1 MAIDWGF
8 DHDWKPEGADKAP
21 APQKAGAGD
30 AIDWGYEDGW
40 SPSATP
46 KQNTGLLGDLGT
58 DLKRGALKLPGAVT
72 GLADIPVGIVTGERK
87 VSQWADSVGEA
98 TGFQPGKWA
107 DEAAKEYSP
116 KRQAGAE
123 EIDKAWEEGGA
134 ADIAGAY
141 LRNPGNVAGMVAES
155 LPSMVAGG
163 LAGRAAM
170 GVAGLAGRSL
180 SPAVAGAAG
189 EAAVSAGQ
197 TMDQISDDVDARRA
211 ATAAAATGALT
222 GAFGY
227 AGGRAAQRLG
237 LLDPESAIAG
247 GVAATATD
255 RPPRGLAS
263 RMLAGAMSEGAFEEL
278 PQSVQEQMWQ
288 NWAEGRDL
296 SEGVARS
303 AVEGTIAG
311 GAMGA
316 AANVMPARR
325 SPQPDGGPSLTI
337 EPEFGIDPDQR
348 ALPSPVSTGT
358 PNEQV
363 LQAEVERA
371 NEVAAADARTAELYR
386 QRSEVEAQ
394 RAGIDPQGGPLQKA
408 AATALDQHAADLDA
422 ASQPTNVEGPQRQP
436 PVRERDYVPPPSGS
450 FSTMDDLAE
459 LVGRERQDIDQR
471 RAAIAETQAQRRDF
485 EFEEADRRVA
495 EQMQREP
502 ATRRRMVL
510 DAVLEDPETANH
522 AERFAATLKR
532 FGFRDATPTE
542 DELATIRRFENVR
555 AAQPAA
561 PEVEA
566 STPNQLDAG
575 ALGIRERQERPSQPA
590 GGAQSGA
597 GGDSPAAATGTT
609 VATRPPVRFAS
620 PEAEQRAG
628 RALPVASEGGAR
640 KKADEITKRR
650 GELFVAIP
658 HPTRAGRFAVVPN
671 STLAPPA
678 ADISGQQINRRWTS
692 FSTDSGTLAIPR
704 AQMPQIH
711 AEHRGAMVNFLSAR
725 GVQSTQEELS
735 PESLK
740 PTQAEFSPEKVRR
753 AMGRRQG
760 NRSILVSSDGYV
772 LDGHHQWLAAREE
785 GQPIKTIRLDA
796 PIRDLINLARE
807 FPSSTN
813 ARGAV
818 PAQPGQAAAAQLAE
832 QSAGAALRASDATTA
847 QPGPAQS
854 TAEVGREAAAPR
866 SRLRADPALTE
877 RAAADAESLR
887 AMVQDAGWAE
897 EGGRLVRNQD
907 GSVTRTKWIPR
918 AEWFAA
924 GMQTD
929 PGQLAQDLERVLA
942 GEGAPVKSR
951 RTIEGMLHWLDAQR
965 GEPVLNEDASMY
977 DFEAAGLDGTE
988 PASVRVAIDA
998 FDDADPMTEHEEA
1011 EAMRVLGFTDEEIQN
1026 AIRPQQAQGSE
1037 GGRGQDDAAGTAA
1050 RPEGDAYAGGAQAQT
1065 GRADAE
1071 GLLSSYTT
1079 TDLAQREAE
1088 QRAAADRDALEQQ
1101 DLKRRA
1107 QADSERGAFT
1117 LTGSDRPADVQA
1129 AQGQGGLFDAPAA
1142 TASPAPQDG
1151 TANTEAQRAGIA
1163 DFGEK
1168 LGGARK
1174 DRAAIEAMSRD
1185 FTDAELESLPLSKIW
1200 PADEIDKIEDTF
1212 SAAVAHAARAEI
1224 PAKPRT
1230 TYKVKAWVQ
1239 KVKTLRSLMQP
1250 LREGLP
1256 RERIEE
1262 AMRSMPTLDNFRAK
1276 VALLES
1282 VDRAHWKRIG
1292 DVREYPDAY
1301 RYSDGGEKIPT
1312 PSVSVTIDDKWQTFD
1327 GAKSVADVIDRVRE
1341 RLGEGAGDKQ
1351 MQFDVYR
1358 NGKDFFIAKAGDKEK
1373 RALKTFSSAKEA
1385 MDYRKDR
1392 HADLVAAWEAVK
1404 DRDNVKKADVRRGEN
1419 RDRVGRDWRGGK
1431 DVTPEQFISELGF
1444 RGVEFG
1450 NWVGQGKGAK
1460 ERQGMLNQAYDALM
1474 DLAEVVG
1481 VPPRAISLDG
1491 TLGLGFGSRGA
1502 GWASAHFESDTL
1514 VINLTKTRGAG
1525 SLAHEWFHALDNYFA
1540 RYRGAPTFSGNQAAY
1555 RRDAYITYNPENYYV
1570 HTKTGTRIAQRAFE
1584 VMIKGERH
1592 PDYGTLSPRFRE
1604 RTQWELKEGVRPEVG
1619 EAFADLV
1626 KSLNDSPM
1634 AARSALND
1642 KSADGY
1648 WSRIIERGARAF
1660 EGFVIHKMALNG
1672 NQNDY
1677 LANVVPASDFKR
1689 DAGRYPYLLDNEMA
1703 PVAEAFD
1710 SLFATIQTRE
1720 TERGTAM
1727 FSRTGRNREEFVS
1740 APDGSIDFGEITP
1753 EMGAAMRRQPGKIR
1767 LERGDET
1774 YGERHIELRH
1784 GNDIRGVGFDSV
1796 SSFVADAIKN
1806 IDAIWKPSK
1815 TSQLVVV
1822 EAQERGKVVF
1832 IELKPA
1838 DNGDYYTVNSAFPT
1852 PRTYAEK
1859 KERKEG
1865 WVKLWDRMALQSSA
1879 PAAQSPSAGQP
1890 PVEAGEGAAPPS
1902 GQSKISVAKPDAD
1915 GEGSVRRSENATAAR
1930 DAGMTADALRQSFAQ
1945 RMPALSRAVDA
1956 MLRRGDAGKKGGAV
1970 VIDTADE
1977 TEIARAFASKT
1988 GRKFDEVVQYFRSED
2003 TGDIQGFYDPRSGIT
2018 FLVGPNLTAESAPA
2032 VLLHEMTHSQQRAD
2046 IDAKAMRLLA
2056 DRDFMP
2062 MRRELLQFLD
2072 RVAARMDDAG
2082 ETGNAREATAYIVE
2096 EAVLRGR
2103 QAGFSAA
2110 DGRFMDWVDGTLG
2123 KGVGAIIRD
2132 FVAMARAW
2140 ALRHGGMLRNPSVDD
2155 LVAVAV
2161 AGAKRAARGDVVTSG
2176 GTTMASTAADALQ
2189 AKTASPEFKEW
2200 FGTSKMVGAE
2210 GRPLV
2215 FLHGSPNAFDAF
2227 DNGRLG
2233 ESSSHTST
2241 GLGHFFTRNRSVAEK
2256 YADGGHIYRGW
2267 LRMQKPYVMS
2277 LTEAQGF
2284 DSGADAAKRRQAL
2297 QKQGFDG
2304 AIILDDTKKPW
2315 AFVVFEPW
2323 QFKSTDNRGTF
2334 DEFDDRF
2341 RFSRAD
2347 GVRVSGVEELH
2358 RILVGDPVATLRT
2371 DEAPHQG
2378 KAKLREWAVGIF
2390 RDYGFHAN
2398 NPQIGRVLMDER
2410 SVRDSLGHSLNPFK
2424 AVAFKAVPDVI
2435 ERGAI
2440 AHIERKG
2447 KVDSIYISA
2456 PVVINGA
2463 DDVVTVL
2470 VHRDVN
2476 SQRMYLHSVATKE
2489 SLLRSSQSS
2498 ADAEASGRS
2507 GTVISGGISK
2517 ILREALNYKDIRF
2530 SRAGAAAGL
2539 PPRSRNPSS
2548 ITATWDA
2555 PEPSKLDNLLY
2566 TLQNKQIDMKRV
2578 VDAVKE
2584 KIGQIED
2591 AWNPYLQEELF
2602 HGRSAKGVKDFLTHE
2617 MRPLLVEMRMTNV
2630 SMADFERFLH
2640 ARHAPEANAHIAKI
2654 NPNEPDLQDGGSGM
2668 TNKEAADHL
2677 ASLDPARRK
2686 TLERLAKRI
2695 DAINANTRKL
2705 LVDSGL
2711 ETAETVK
2718 AWEAAYKHYV
2728 PLQREDAEAG
2738 GLGIGQGFSVRGS
2751 AAKRRTGSK
2760 KAVVDILAN
2769 IAMQRERTI
2778 TRAEKNRVAQANYA
2792 LALKAPNPDFWMP
2805 VNPDEAKAWAPAQR
2819 QKIADELT
2827 RMGLDPA
2834 DAQNFVKEPV
2844 QRYVDPRTGLVSE
2857 RINPVLRSADSVL
2870 AVRIDGKD
2878 RFVFFNRG
2886 DERAQRMVHALKN
2899 LDADQLGRVLQVSA
2913 KLTRWFA
2920 AVNTQYNPV
2929 FGVVNLTRDVQAALL
2944 QLSTTPIRGAEKAVL
2959 RNTMPAMRGIYAAL
2973 RAERDGKAAP
2983 TDQWAQLF
2991 EEFQNEGG
2999 QTGYRDQFS
3008 SSQARADAL
3017 QKELDPEGWM
3027 DSPLGKVF
3035 TANGALKVPMAQ
3047 AQKMA
3052 GGLFGW
3058 LSDYNDTLENSVR
3071 LAAYKAAKDR
3081 GMTRQQAAS
3090 VAKNLTV
3097 NFNRKGQIATQA
3109 GAMYA
3114 FFNAAMQGT
3123 TRMVQTLRGPAGKKI
3138 IAGGLSL
3145 GVLQALTLAAAGFD
3159 DDDPPEFVRE
3169 RSIVIPIGG
3178 GKYVSIPMPLGFH
3191 VIPSTSR
3198 IMTEW
3203 ALSGFKD
3210 TPRRF
3215 GDFMAL
3221 FADTFNP
3228 IGNAG
3233 WSMQT
3238 LAPTA
3243 LDPLAALAENRD
3255 WTGKPIAQEDF
3266 NSLRPS
3272 PGHARA
3278 KDTASE
3284 LSKALSYWFN
3294 LASGGT
3300 DYKPGLISPT
3310 PDQIDYLIG
3319 QVTGGVGREYL
3330 KAEQTAM
3337 SVLTGEELPPHKIPL
3352 LGRFYGDTTGQS
3364 SESARFY
3371 NNLRE
3376 INLHRAEVEGR
3387 RRDHGDVAGYLQ
3399 DNPSA
3404 RLALGG
3410 PVAVENHVRKLRKAK
3425 EQAVEAG
3432 QTARVKMIDSQITAL
3447 MRGFNER
3454 VAALDG

>member
-1 MAIDWGF
+1 MAF
-8 DHDWKPEGADKAP
+8 DPTTASLYEPPKKTAFDPSSAALAQDEGNA
-21 APQKAGAGD
+21 
-30 AIDWGYEDGW
+30 
-40 SPSATP
+40 
-46 KQNTGLLGDLGT
+46 GLLGDLGT
-58 DLKRGALKLPGAVT
+58 DLKRGALKLPGAVA

-495 EQMQREP
+495 EQMQREA

-877 RAAADAESLR
+877 RTAADAESLR

-897 EGGRLVRNQD
+897 EDGRLVRNQD

-951 RTIEGMLHWLDAQR
+951 RTIEGMLDWLDAQR

-988 PASVRVAIDA
+988 LASVRVAIDA
-998 FDDADPMTEHEEA
+998 FDDADPMTEQEEA

-1129 AQGQGGLFDAPAA
+1129 AQGQAGLFDAPVAA
-1142 TASPAPQDG
+1142 SSPAQQDG
-1151 TANTEAQRAGIA
+1151 SANTEAPRSGIA

-1230 TYKVKAWVQ
+1230 AYKVKAWAQ

-1358 NGKDFFIAKAGDKEK
+1358 RGNEFFIAKAGDKEK

-1385 MDYRKDR
+1385 MDYRKGS

-1419 RDRVGRDWRGGK
+1419 RDRVGRDWRDGK

-1540 RYRGAPTFSGNQAAY
+1540 RYRGAPTFNGNQAEY

-1604 RTQWELKEGVRPEVG
+1604 RSQWELKEGVRPEVG
-1619 EAFADLV
+1619 AAFADLV
-1626 KSLNDSPM
+1626 QALNASPM
-1634 AARSALND
+1634 VKRSALND
-1642 KSADGY
+1642 KAPDGY

-1672 NQNDY
+1672 HQNDY

-1710 SLFATIQTRE
+1710 NLFATIQARE
-1720 TERGTAM
+1720 TERGVAL
-1727 FSRTGRNREEFVS
+1727 FSRT
-1740 APDGSIDFGEITP
+1740 T
-1753 EMGAAMRRQPGKIR
+1753 
-1767 LERGDET
+1767 
-1774 YGERHIELRH
+1774 
-1784 GNDIRGVGFDSV
+1784 
-1796 SSFVADAIKN
+1796 
-1806 IDAIWKPSK
+1806 
-1815 TSQLVVV
+1815 
-1822 EAQERGKVVF
+1822 
-1832 IELKPA
+1832 
-1838 DNGDYYTVNSAFPT
+1838 
-1852 PRTYAEK
+1852 
-1859 KERKEG
+1859 
-1865 WVKLWDRMALQSSA
+1865 
-1879 PAAQSPSAGQP
+1879 
-1890 PVEAGEGAAPPS
+1890 
-1902 GQSKISVAKPDAD
+1902 
-1915 GEGSVRRSENATAAR
+1915 TASR
-1930 DAGMTADALRQSFAQ
+1930 AGMTADALRQSFAA

-2046 IDAKAMRLLA
+2046 IDGKAMRLLN

-2241 GLGHFFTRNRSVAEK
+2241 GLGHFFTRNSSVAEK

-2277 LTEAQGF
+2277 LAEAQGF

-2566 TLQNKQIDMKRV
+2566 ILQNKQIDMKRV

-2630 SMADFERFLH
+2630 SMADFERYLH

-2857 RINPVLRSADSVL
+2857 RINPVLRSADNVL
-2870 AVRIDGKD
+2870 AVRLGGQD
-2878 RFVFFNRG
+2878 RFVFFNRK
-2886 DERAQRMVHALKN
+2886 DQRAQRMVHALKN
-2899 LDADQLGRVLQVSA
+2899 LDADQLGRMLQVSA

-2929 FGVVNLTRDVQAALL
+2929 FGIVNLTRDVQAALL
-2944 QLSTTPIRGAEKAVL
+2944 QLSTTPIHGAEKTVL

-2983 TDQWAQLF
+2983 TDEWAQLF

-3035 TANGALKVPMAQ
+3035 TANGALKVPVAQ
-3047 AQKMA
+3047 AQKIA

-3058 LSDYNDTLENSVR
+3058 LTDYNDTLENSVR
-3071 LAAYKAAKDR
+3071 LAAYKAAKDQ
-3081 GMTRQQAAS
+3081 GMSRQQAAS

-3178 GKYVSIPMPLGFH
+3178 GKYASIPMPLGFH

-3198 IMTEW
+3198 ILTEW

-3210 TPRRF
+3210 TTRRF

-3266 NSLRPS
+3266 NSLRPT

-3387 RRDHGDVAGYLQ
+3387 RRDRGDVAGYLRE
-3399 DNPSA
+3399 NPSA

-3410 PVAVENHVRKLRKAK
+3410 PIAVENQVRKLRKAK
-3425 EQAVEAG
+3425 EEAVEAG
-3432 QTARVKMIDSQITAL
+3432 QSARVRLIEGQITTV
-3447 MRGFNER
+3447 MRKFNER
-3454 VAALDG
+3454 VAALEE

>member
-1 MAIDWGF
+1 MTTNF
-8 DHDWKPEGADKAP
+8 DDVFANDGYGTDSPADDFDAVFGNAEYKP
-21 APQKAGAGD
+21 Q
-30 AIDWGYEDGW
+30 
-40 SPSATP
+40 
-46 KQNTGLLGDLGT
+46 KQNTGLLGDIGT

-123 EIDKAWEEGGA
+123 EIDTAWEEGGA

-141 LRNPGNVAGMVAES
+141 LRNPGNIAGLVAES

-180 SPAVAGAAG
+180 SPVVAGAAG

-197 TMDQISDDVDARRA
+197 AMEQISDDVDARRA
-211 ATAAAATGALT
+211 ATAAAATGALS
-222 GAFGY
+222 GALGY

-237 LLDPESAIAG
+237 LVDPEAAIAG

-303 AVEGTIAG
+303 AVEGTISG

-316 AANVMPARR
+316 AANVMPAGR

-348 ALPSPVSTGT
+348 ALPPPVSTGT

-371 NEVAAADARTAELYR
+371 NEVAAAEARTAELYR

-408 AATALDQHAADLDA
+408 AATALDRRAADLDA
-422 ASQPTNVEGPQRQP
+422 ASQPTDVEGPQRQP

-459 LVGRERQDIDQR
+459 LVGQERQDVDQR

-495 EQMQREP
+495 QQMQREA

-532 FGFRDATPTE
+532 FGFRDAMPTE

-561 PEVEA
+561 PEVEPA
-566 STPNQLDAG
+566 APNELDAG
-575 ALGIRERQERPSQPA
+575 ALGIRERQARPSQPA

-658 HPTRAGRFAVVPN
+658 HTTRTGRFAVVPS

-704 AQMPQIH
+704 SQMPQIQ

-785 GQPIKTIRLDA
+785 GLSIKAIRLDA
-796 PIRDLINLARE
+796 PIRDLIDLARE
-807 FPSSTN
+807 FPSSTTE
-813 ARGAV
+813 RGAAGAPAAN
-818 PAQPGQAAAAQLAE
+818 PAQGVVEVSPVKGGAAPTTTPAVERRLDHGELNIPGRTRGIDAELDRYKRDQARAEKAQAK
-832 QSAGAALRASDATTA
+832 AGAQQRKDDKTEARRLF
-847 QPGPAQS
+847 
-854 TAEVGREAAAPR
+854 AEVGPVMRETLGPKLGDKELRDHLDQMVKWEPR
-866 SRLRADPALTE
+866 KFIAL
-877 RAAADAESLR
+877 ANKF
-887 AMVQDAGWAE
+887 Q
-897 EGGRLVRNQD
+897 
-907 GSVTRTKWIPR
+907 
-918 AEWFAA
+918 
-924 GMQTD
+924 
-929 PGQLAQDLERVLA
+929 
-942 GEGAPVKSR
+942 
-951 RTIEGMLHWLDAQR
+951 
-965 GEPVLNEDASMY
+965 
-977 DFEAAGLDGTE
+977 
-988 PASVRVAIDA
+988 
-998 FDDADPMTEHEEA
+998 
-1011 EAMRVLGFTDEEIQN
+1011 
-1026 AIRPQQAQGSE
+1026 
-1037 GGRGQDDAAGTAA
+1037 
-1050 RPEGDAYAGGAQAQT
+1050 
-1065 GRADAE
+1065 
-1071 GLLSSYTT
+1071 
-1079 TDLAQREAE
+1079 AE
-1088 QRAAADRDALEQQ
+1088 QRAAADREA
-1101 DLKRRA
+1101 RA
-1107 QADSERGAFT
+1107 Q
-1117 LTGSDRPADVQA
+1117 
-1129 AQGQGGLFDAPAA
+1129 
-1142 TASPAPQDG
+1142 QDG
-1151 TANTEAQRAGIA
+1151 TAI
-1163 DFGEK
+1163 
-1168 LGGARK
+1168 
-1174 DRAAIEAMSRD
+1174 
-1185 FTDAELESLPLSKIW
+1185 
-1200 PADEIDKIEDTF
+1200 
-1212 SAAVAHAARAEI
+1212 
-1224 PAKPRT
+1224 
-1230 TYKVKAWVQ
+1230 
-1239 KVKTLRSLMQP
+1239 
-1250 LREGLP
+1250 
-1256 RERIEE
+1256 
-1262 AMRSMPTLDNFRAK
+1262 
-1276 VALLES
+1276 
-1282 VDRAHWKRIG
+1282 
-1292 DVREYPDAY
+1292 
-1301 RYSDGGEKIPT
+1301 
-1312 PSVSVTIDDKWQTFD
+1312 
-1327 GAKSVADVIDRVRE
+1327 
-1341 RLGEGAGDKQ
+1341 
-1351 MQFDVYR
+1351 
-1358 NGKDFFIAKAGDKEK
+1358 
-1373 RALKTFSSAKEA
+1373 
-1385 MDYRKDR
+1385 
-1392 HADLVAAWEAVK
+1392 
-1404 DRDNVKKADVRRGEN
+1404 
-1419 RDRVGRDWRGGK
+1419 
-1431 DVTPEQFISELGF
+1431 
-1444 RGVEFG
+1444 
-1450 NWVGQGKGAK
+1450 
-1460 ERQGMLNQAYDALM
+1460 
-1474 DLAEVVG
+1474 
-1481 VPPRAISLDG
+1481 
-1491 TLGLGFGSRGA
+1491 
-1502 GWASAHFESDTL
+1502 
-1514 VINLTKTRGAG
+1514 
-1525 SLAHEWFHALDNYFA
+1525 
-1540 RYRGAPTFSGNQAAY
+1540 
-1555 RRDAYITYNPENYYV
+1555 
-1570 HTKTGTRIAQRAFE
+1570 
-1584 VMIKGERH
+1584 
-1592 PDYGTLSPRFRE
+1592 
-1604 RTQWELKEGVRPEVG
+1604 
-1619 EAFADLV
+1619 
-1626 KSLNDSPM
+1626 
-1634 AARSALND
+1634 
-1642 KSADGY
+1642 
-1648 WSRIIERGARAF
+1648 
-1660 EGFVIHKMALNG
+1660 
-1672 NQNDY
+1672 
-1677 LANVVPASDFKR
+1677 
-1689 DAGRYPYLLDNEMA
+1689 
-1703 PVAEAFD
+1703 
-1710 SLFATIQTRE
+1710 RE
-1720 TERGTAM
+1720 TERGTAL
-1727 FSRTGRNREEFVS
+1727 FSRT
-1740 APDGSIDFGEITP
+1740 T
-1753 EMGAAMRRQPGKIR
+1753 
-1767 LERGDET
+1767 
-1774 YGERHIELRH
+1774 
-1784 GNDIRGVGFDSV
+1784 
-1796 SSFVADAIKN
+1796 
-1806 IDAIWKPSK
+1806 
-1815 TSQLVVV
+1815 
-1822 EAQERGKVVF
+1822 
-1832 IELKPA
+1832 
-1838 DNGDYYTVNSAFPT
+1838 
-1852 PRTYAEK
+1852 
-1859 KERKEG
+1859 
-1865 WVKLWDRMALQSSA
+1865 
-1879 PAAQSPSAGQP
+1879 
-1890 PVEAGEGAAPPS
+1890 
-1902 GQSKISVAKPDAD
+1902 
-1915 GEGSVRRSENATAAR
+1915 TASR
-1930 DAGMTADALRQSFAQ
+1930 AGMTADALRQSFAA

-1970 VIDTADE
+1970 VIDAADE

-2103 QAGFSAA
+2103 NAGFSAV
-2110 DGRFMDWVDGTLG
+2110 DGRFMNWVDSTLG
-2123 KGVGAIIRD
+2123 KRAGAIIRD
-2132 FVAMARAW
+2132 FVAMVRAW

-2176 GTTMASTAADALQ
+2176 GTTMASTAAEALQ
-2189 AKTASPEFKEW
+2189 AKTATPEFKEW
-2200 FGTSKMVGAE
+2200 FGTSKMVGKD
-2210 GRPLV
+2210 GSPLV
-2215 FLHGSPNAFDAF
+2215 FLHGSPNAFEAF
-2227 DNGRLG
+2227 DNGKLG
-2233 ESSSHTST
+2233 GASQHTSA
-2241 GLGHFFTRNRSVAEK
+2241 GLGHFFTRSRDVAEK

-2267 LRMQKPYVMS
+2267 LRMQKPYVMN
-2277 LTEAQGF
+2277 LAEAQGF
-2284 DSGADAAKRRQAL
+2284 DDKGSAEARRKAL
-2297 QKQGFDG
+2297 QKEGYDG
-2304 AIILDDTKKPW
+2304 AIILDDTRKPW

-2347 GVRVSGVEELH
+2347 GVRVAGVEELH

-2390 RDYGFHAN
+2390 RGYGFYAN
-2398 NPQIGRVLMDER
+2398 NPKIGRVLMDER

-2435 ERGAI
+2435 EKGAI

-2476 SQRMYLHSVATKE
+2476 SQRMYLHSVTTKE

-2530 SRAGAAAGL
+2530 SRTGAAYGS

-2548 ITATWDA
+2548 ITAAWDA

-2617 MRPLLVEMRMTNV
+2617 MRPLLIEMRMANV

>member
-1 MAIDWGF
+1 MANFF
-8 DHDWKPEGADKAP
+8 DQFDADHPAPAKPNFFDQFDEGA
-21 APQKAGAGD
+21 
-30 AIDWGYEDGW
+30 
-40 SPSATP
+40 SANQHTP
-46 KQNTGLLGDLGT
+46 QNTGLLGDIGT
-58 DLKRGALKLPGAVT
+58 DLKRGALKLPGAVA
-72 GLADIPVGIVTGERK
+72 GIADIPVGIVTGERK
-87 VSQWADSVGEA
+87 VRQWADEVGEA

-116 KRQAGAE
+116 QRQAGAA
-123 EIDKAWEEGGA
+123 EIDKAWEDGGA
-134 ADIAGAY
+134 TDIAGAY

-170 GVAGLAGRSL
+170 SVAGLAGRSL
-180 SPAVAGAAG
+180 SPVVAGAAG

-197 TMDQISDDVDARRA
+197 AMDQISDDVDARRA

-237 LLDPESAIAG
+237 LVDPESAIAG
-247 GVAATATD
+247 GAAATATD

-316 AANVMPARR
+316 TANVMPAGR
-325 SPQPDGGPSLTI
+325 SPEPDGGPSLTI

-371 NEVAAADARTAELYR
+371 NEVAAAEARTAELYR

-408 AATALDQHAADLDA
+408 AATALDQRVADLAA
-422 ASQPTNVEGPQRQP
+422 ASQPADMEGPQRQP

-459 LVGRERQDIDQR
+459 LVGQERQDVDQR

-495 EQMQREP
+495 EQMQREA

-522 AERFAATLKR
+522 TERFSATLKR
-532 FGFRDATPTE
+532 FGFRDAMPTE

-566 STPNQLDAG
+566 SAPNELDAG
-575 ALGIRERQERPSQPA
+575 TMGIRERRERQGRQVGEPA
-590 GGAQSGA
+590 GGLQTESPPTVSGEGRA
-597 GGDSPAAATGTT
+597 EPDL
-609 VATRPPVRFAS
+609 PPVRFSS
-620 PEAEQRAG
+620 PQAQRRAG
-628 RALPVASEGGAR
+628 LALPMPTEGGAR
-640 KKADEITKRR
+640 RKADELTKGR
-650 GELFVAIP
+650 GELHVVIP
-658 HPTRAGRFAVVPN
+658 HPMRKGRFAVVPGA
-671 STLAPPA
+671 SLAPPA
-678 ADISGQQINRRWTS
+678 ADLSGPAINNRWTS
-692 FSTDSGTLAIPR
+692 FSVESGTLGIPR
-704 AQMPQIH
+704 AEMPQIQ
-711 AEHRGAMVNFLSAR
+711 AEHRGAMVNFLAAR
-725 GVQSTQEELS
+725 GVQSTQEEVA
-735 PESLK
+735 PESLR
-740 PTQAEFSPEKVRR
+740 PTQAEFSPDKVRR

-772 LDGHHQWLAAREE
+772 LDGHHQWLAAREQ
-785 GQPIKTIRLDA
+785 GRAVPVIRLDA
-796 PIRDLINLARE
+796 PIREVIALARQ
-807 FPSSTN
+807 FPSSTTERVAAERPGEQD
-813 ARGAV
+813 ARVERVASVEERGGPV
-818 PAQPGQAAAAQLAE
+818 RQQESQQAAARPIAQGQGATGASRY
-832 QSAGAALRASDATTA
+832 SADSALSARAYR
-847 QPGPAQS
+847 
-854 TAEVGREAAAPR
+854 V
-866 SRLRADPALTE
+866 AD
-877 RAAADAESLR
+877 DLR
-887 AMVQDAGWAE
+887 AMTQDAGWAE
-897 EGGRLVRNQD
+897 EGGRLLRGAD
-907 GSVTRTKWIPR
+907 GTVSRTKWTPR

-924 GMQTD
+924 GMETRPD
-929 PGQLAQDLERVLA
+929 VLARHLEEVLA
-942 GEGAPVKSR
+942 GRGAPVKSR
-951 RTIEGMLHWLDAQR
+951 RTIEGMMDWLDSQR
-965 GEPVLNEDASMY
+965 GAPVLDEDASIY
-977 DFEAAGLDGTE
+977 DFEAAFD
-988 PASVRVAIDA
+988 SVIDNPDARVVAEV
-998 FDDADPMTEHEEA
+998 FDEHVEGQSEAD
-1011 EAMRVLGFTDEEIQN
+1011 AMRALGFTDEEIAN
-1026 AIRPQQAQGSE
+1026 ATGQAE
-1037 GGRGQDDAAGTAA
+1037 RG
-1050 RPEGDAYAGGAQAQT
+1050 AGGVETPDAGRTTAPGERAGEA
-1065 GRADAE
+1065 GRAQEEAGRDAAE
-1071 GLLSSYTT
+1071 GLLSSYTDD
-1079 TDLAQREAE
+1079 DLAQREAE
-1088 QRAAADRDALEQQ
+1088 QRAAADREAREQQ
-1101 DLKRRA
+1101 DLERRA
-1107 QADSERGAFT
+1107 QADAERGAFT
-1117 LTGSDRPADVQA
+1117 LTGSDRHADVQA

-1151 TANTEAQRAGIA
+1151 TTNTEAQRAGIA

-1212 SAAVAHAARAEI
+1212 SAAVAHAARSEI

-1230 TYKVKAWVQ
+1230 AYKARAWAQ

-1262 AMRSMPTLDNFRAK
+1262 AMRSMPTLDHFRAK

-1282 VDRAHWKRIG
+1282 IDRAHWKRIG
-1292 DVREYPDAY
+1292 EVREYPDAY
-1301 RYSDGGEKIPT
+1301 RYGEGGEKVPT
-1312 PSVSVTIDDKWQTFD
+1312 PSVSVTIDDKRQRFD
-1327 GAKSVADVIDRVRE
+1327 GAKSVADVLDSVRE
-1341 RLGEGAGDKQ
+1341 RLGEGAGAKQ
-1351 MQFDVYR
+1351 MQFDVYQR
-1358 NGKDFFIAKAGDKEK
+1358 RGEFFIAKAGDKEK

-1385 MDYRKDR
+1385 LDYRKGS

-1474 DLAEVVG
+1474 DLAQVVG

-1540 RYRGAPTFSGNQAAY
+1540 RYRGAPAFSGNQAAY
-1555 RRDAYITYNPENYYV
+1555 RRDAYITYSPENYYV
-1570 HTKTGTRIAQRAFE
+1570 HAKTGTRIAQRAFE

-1604 RTQWELKEGVRPEVG
+1604 RSQWELKEGVRPEVG

-1626 KSLNDSPM
+1626 QALNASPM
-1634 AARSALND
+1634 AKRSALND
-1642 KSADGY
+1642 KAADGY

-1672 NQNDY
+1672 HQNDY

-1710 SLFATIQTRE
+1710 NLFATIQARE
-1720 TERGTAM
+1720 TERGVAL
-1727 FSRTGRNREEFVS
+1727 FSRT
-1740 APDGSIDFGEITP
+1740 T
-1753 EMGAAMRRQPGKIR
+1753 
-1767 LERGDET
+1767 
-1774 YGERHIELRH
+1774 
-1784 GNDIRGVGFDSV
+1784 
-1796 SSFVADAIKN
+1796 
-1806 IDAIWKPSK
+1806 
-1815 TSQLVVV
+1815 
-1822 EAQERGKVVF
+1822 
-1832 IELKPA
+1832 
-1838 DNGDYYTVNSAFPT
+1838 
-1852 PRTYAEK
+1852 
-1859 KERKEG
+1859 
-1865 WVKLWDRMALQSSA
+1865 
-1879 PAAQSPSAGQP
+1879 
-1890 PVEAGEGAAPPS
+1890 
-1902 GQSKISVAKPDAD
+1902 
-1915 GEGSVRRSENATAAR
+1915 TASR
-1930 DAGMTADALRQSFAQ
+1930 AGMTADALRQSFAA

-2103 QAGFSAA
+2103 NAGFSAV
-2110 DGRFMDWVDGTLG
+2110 DGRFINWVDSTLG
-2123 KGVGAIIRD
+2123 KRVGAIIRD

-2176 GTTMASTAADALQ
+2176 GTTMASTAAEALQ
-2189 AKTASPEFKEW
+2189 AKTATPEFKEW
-2200 FGTSKMVGAE
+2200 FGTSKMVGKD

-2277 LTEAQGF
+2277 LAEAQGF
-2284 DSGADAAKRRQAL
+2284 DTSADAAKRRQAL

-2304 AIILDDTKKPW
+2304 AIVLDDTKKPW

-2341 RFSRAD
+2341 RFSRASVERAIRGVIDAARTPGHAPQKANLGGVSNWLASEAKARAGLNIEGFTHVLD
-2347 GVRVSGVEELH
+2347 GSAVRHMLNRHTNPTIEKNRGQIALTDADIAAAAEVVSAPDQVVLGTKTQGHKDQIAYLKRQADGSILYLEEVRTGRRELAAMSM
-2358 RILVGDPVATLRT
+2358 RKYPAAKDFSDIVATLPSN
-2371 DEAPHQG
+2371 A
-2378 KAKLREWAVGIF
+2378 
-2390 RDYGFHAN
+2390 
-2398 NPQIGRVLMDER
+2398 R
-2410 SVRDSLGHSLNPFK
+2410 SDGGDGL
-2424 AVAFKAVPDVI
+2424 I
-2435 ERGAI
+2435 
-2440 AHIERKG
+2440 
-2447 KVDSIYISA
+2447 
-2456 PVVINGA
+2456 
-2463 DDVVTVL
+2463 VVTPP
-2470 VHRDVN
+2470 
-2476 SQRMYLHSVATKE
+2476 
-2489 SLLRSSQSS
+2489 
-2498 ADAEASGRS
+2498 DAGN
-2507 GTVISGGISK
+2507 
-2517 ILREALNYKDIRF
+2517 LRF
-2530 SRAGAAAGL
+2530 SRAGAASGS

-2548 ITATWDA
+2548 ITAAWDA
-2555 PEPSKLDNLLY
+2555 SEPSKLDNLLY

-2584 KIGQIED
+2584 KVGQIED

-2617 MRPLLVEMRMTNV
+2617 MRPLLIEMRMANV

-2677 ASLDPARRK
+2677 ASIDPGRRK
-2686 TLERLAKRI
+2686 TFDRLAKRI

-2769 IAMQRERTI
+2769 IAMQRERAI

-2805 VNPDEAKAWAPAQR
+2805 VNPDEAKAWTPAQR

-2827 RMGLDPA
+2827 RMGLDPT
-2834 DAQNFVKEPV
+2834 DAQNFAKEPV

-2857 RINPVLRSADSVL
+2857 RINPVLRSADNVL
-2870 AVRIDGKD
+2870 AVRLDGQD
-2878 RFVFFNRG
+2878 RFVFFNRK

-2899 LDADQLGRVLQVSA
+2899 LDADQVGRMLQVSA

-2929 FGVVNLTRDVQAALL
+2929 FGIVNLTRDVQAALL
-2944 QLSTTPIRGAEKAVL
+2944 QLSTTPIRGAEKEVL

-2983 TDQWAQLF
+2983 TDEWSQLF

-3017 QKELDPEGWM
+3017 RKELDPEGWM
-3027 DSPLGKVF
+3027 ETPLGKVF
-3035 TANGALKVPMAQ
+3035 TANGALKVPVAQ
-3047 AQKMA
+3047 AQKIA

-3058 LSDYNDTLENSVR
+3058 LTDYNDTLENSVR
-3071 LAAYKAAKDR
+3071 LAAYKAAKDQ
-3081 GMTRQQAAS
+3081 GMSRQQAAS

-3138 IAGGLSL
+3138 VAGGLSL

-3178 GKYVSIPMPLGFH
+3178 GKYASIPMPLGFH

-3198 IMTEW
+3198 ILTEW

-3210 TPRRF
+3210 TTRRF

-3266 NSLRPS
+3266 NSLRPT

-3284 LSKALSYWFN
+3284 LSRVLSYWFN
-3294 LASGGT
+3294 FASGGT

-3387 RRDHGDVAGYLQ
+3387 RRDRGDVAGYLRE
-3399 DNPSA
+3399 NPSA

-3410 PVAVENHVRKLRKAK
+3410 PVAVENQVRKLRKAK
-3425 EQAVEAG
+3425 EEAVEAG
-3432 QTARVKMIDSQITAL
+3432 QSARVRLIEGQITTV
-3447 MRGFNER
+3447 MRKFNER
-3454 VAALDG
+3454 VAALEE